1 MLHQDI
7 IIEQETSNDTIMK
20 VLIGGGG
27 TGGHVFPAIAIAQAL
42 RRIDPQIDILFVGAK
57 DKIEMEKV
65 PAAGFN
71 IIGLPAAGLQRKK
84 FFKNLSLPFKLLSCM
99 VKSRRIIKDFA
110 PDVAVGVGGYASG
123 PILRAAANHGVPI
136 VLQEQNSHAGVT
148 NQILSK
154 KATKIFTAYD
164 GMEKYF
170 DKDKIFFAGNPV
182 RADIA
187 NITATRQEALE
198 HFGLSADKPVVLS
211 VGGSLGA
218 GTINKSIMAHI
229 DEFEK
234 AGIQLIWQTGKYY
247 YDNIMSALNG
257 KTYSSI
263 HPMAFVKRMD
273 LAYKAADLV
282 VSRSGALS
290 VSELCLAAKPVI
302 FIPSPN
308 VAEDHQTKNAM
319 ALVEKDAA
327 VLLPDAQAEAKFF
340 DEVSALLADDAK
352 MRAFSDN
359 IAKLAVK
366 DSADL
371 IAKEIMKIVK

>member
-1 MLHQDI
+1 
-7 IIEQETSNDTIMK
+7 MK

-71 IIGLPAAGLQRKK
+71 IIGLPAAGFQRKK

-99 VKSRRIIKDFA
+99 IKSRKIIKDFA
-110 PDVAVGVGGYASG
+110 PDIAVGVGGYASG
-123 PILRAAANHGVPI
+123 PILRAASKQGVPI

-154 KATKIFTAYD
+154 KASRIFTAYD

-187 NITATRQEALE
+187 NNTASRDEALE

-229 DEFEK
+229 DEFDK
-234 AGIQLIWQTGKYY
+234 AGIQVIWQTGKYY
-247 YDNIMSALNG
+247 YDNIMASLSG
-257 KTYSSI
+257 KSYPTI

-273 LAYKAADLV
+273 LAYKAADIV

-290 VSELCLAAKPVI
+290 VSELCIAAKPVI
-302 FIPSPN
+302 FVPSPN

-319 ALVEKDAA
+319 ALVNKNAA
-327 VLLPDAQAEAKFF
+327 
-340 DEVSALLADDAK
+340 ALLRDSEAESKLFDMVSSLLSDK
-352 MRAFSDN
+352 DKQKSFSEN
-359 IAKLAVK
+359 IASLAVVN
-366 DSADL
+366 SADL
-371 IAKEIMKIVK
+371 IAKEIVEMIK

>member
-1 MLHQDI
+1 
-7 IIEQETSNDTIMK
+7 MK

-42 RRIDPQIDILFVGAK
+42 RKIDPQIDILFVGAK

-65 PAAGFN
+65 PAAGFK
-71 IIGLPAAGLQRKK
+71 IIGLPAAGFQRKK
-84 FFKNLSLPFKLLSCM
+84 FFRNLSLPFKLASCM
-99 VKSRRIIKDFA
+99 MQSRRIIKDFK
-110 PDVAVGVGGYASG
+110 PDIAVGVGGYASG
-123 PILRAAANHGVPI
+123 PILRAAANQGVPI

-148 NQILSK
+148 NQILAK
-154 KATKIFTAYD
+154 KAKRIFTAYD

-170 DKDKIFFAGNPV
+170 EKEKISFAGNPV

-187 NITATRQEALE
+187 DIKASRDEALE
-198 HFGLSADKPVVLS
+198 YFGLSGDKPVVFS

-218 GTINKSIMAHI
+218 GTINKSLMAHL
-229 DEFEK
+229 DDFEN
-234 AGIQLIWQTGKYY
+234 AGIQLVWQTGKYY
-247 YDNIMSALNG
+247 YDNIMSALEG
-257 KTYSSI
+257 KKYNNV

-273 LAYKAADLV
+273 LAYKAADVV

-319 ALVEKDAA
+319 ALVNKGAA
-327 VLLPDAQAEAKFF
+327 AIVTDAEAAEKLF
-340 DEVSALLADDAK
+340 DEVSSLVADSNR
-352 MRAFSDN
+352 RAEYSAN
-359 IAKLAVK
+359 ISKLAVK

-371 IAKEIMKIVK
+371 IAKEIMGMVK

>member
-1 MLHQDI
+1 
-7 IIEQETSNDTIMK
+7 MK

-42 RRIDPQIDILFVGAK
+42 RKIDPAIDILFVGAK

-65 PAAGFN
+65 PAAGFQ
-71 IIGLPAAGLQRKK
+71 IIGLPAAGFQRKNML
-84 FFKNLSLPFKLLSCM
+84 KNITLPFKLISCM
-99 VKSRRIIKDFA
+99 IKSRHIIKDFR
-110 PDVAVGVGGYASG
+110 PDIAVGVGGYASG
-123 PILRAAANHGVPI
+123 PILRAASKQGVPI

-154 KATKIFTAYD
+154 KASRIFTAYD

-170 DKDKIFFAGNPV
+170 DASKIKFTGNPV

-187 NITATRQEALE
+187 YNTCTREEALAE
-198 HFGLSADKPVVLS
+198 FGLDPNKMTVLS

-229 DEFEK
+229 DEFQK
-234 AGIQLIWQTGKYY
+234 AGIQVIWQTGKYY
-247 YDNIMSALNG
+247 YDDIMRQLEGRNCPC
-257 KTYSSI
+257 I

-273 LAYKAADLV
+273 LAYKAADVV

-319 ALVEKDAA
+319 ALVNKDAA
-327 VLLPDAQAEAKFF
+327 MMLTDAEAEKKLFECVQSLCS
-340 DEVSALLADDAK
+340 DSVK
-352 MRAFSDN
+352 RVRFSEN

-366 DSADL
+366 NSADL
-371 IAKEIMKIVK
+371 IASEIIGMVQ

>member
-1 MLHQDI
+1 
-7 IIEQETSNDTIMK
+7 MK

-42 RRIDPQIDILFVGAK
+42 RKIDPEIGILFVGAK

-65 PAAGFN
+65 PAAGFD

-84 FFKNLSLPFKLLSCM
+84 FFKNLSLPFKLLACM
-99 VKSRRIIKDFA
+99 VKSRRIVKDFA
-110 PDVAVGVGGYASG
+110 PDIAVGVGGYASG
-123 PILRAAANHGVPI
+123 PILRAAASQGVPI

-154 KATKIFTAYD
+154 RAAKIFTAYD

-187 NITATRQEALE
+187 DIAASRDEALE
-198 HFGLSADKPVVLS
+198 HFGLSPDKPVVLS

-247 YDNIMSALNG
+247 YDNIMASLQG
-257 KTYSSI
+257 KNYSCI

-273 LAYKAADLV
+273 LAYKAADVV

-319 ALVEKDAA
+319 ALVSKDAA
-327 VLLPDAQAEAKFF
+327 ALLPDAQAEEKFF
-340 DEVSALLADDAK
+340 AEVSALVSDRK
-352 MRAFSDN
+352 RRNAFAAN
-359 IAKLAVK
+359 ISRLAVK
-366 DSADL
+366 NSADL
-371 IAKEIMKIVK
+371 IAKEIMEMIK

>member
-1 MLHQDI
+1 
-7 IIEQETSNDTIMK
+7 MK

-42 RRIDPQIDILFVGAK
+42 RRIDPQMDILFVGAK

-84 FFKNLSLPFKLLSCM
+84 FFRNLSLPFKLLSCM
-99 VKSRRIIKDFA
+99 IKSRKIIKDFA
-110 PDVAVGVGGYASG
+110 PDIAVGVGGYASG
-123 PILRAAANHGVPI
+123 PILRAAAKQGVPI

-182 RADIA
+182 RSDIA
-187 NITATRQEALE
+187 DNTATRAEALE
-198 HFGLSADKPVVLS
+198 HFGLSPDKPVVLS

-229 DEFEK
+229 DEFEN
-234 AGIQLIWQTGKYY
+234 AGIQVVWQTGKYY
-247 YDNIMSALNG
+247 YDGIMKALEG
-257 KTYSSI
+257 KQYKCI

-273 LAYKAADLV
+273 LAYKAADVV

-290 VSELCLAAKPVI
+290 VSELCIAAKPVI
-302 FIPSPN
+302 FVPSPN

-327 VLLPDAQAEAKFF
+327 VLLPDSHAEAKLFG
-340 DEVSALLADDAK
+340 EVSALLSDDAK
-352 MRAFSDN
+352 KKAFSDN
-359 IAKLAVK
+359 IAKLAVNN
-366 DSADL
+366 SADL
-371 IAKEIMKIVK
+371 IAKEIVKIVK

>member
-1 MLHQDI
+1 
-7 IIEQETSNDTIMK
+7 MK

-84 FFKNLSLPFKLLSCM
+84 FFKNLSLPFKLLTCM
-99 VKSRRIIKDFA
+99 IKSRKIIKDFK
-110 PDVAVGVGGYASG
+110 PDIAVGVGGYASG
-123 PILRAAANHGVPI
+123 PILRAAAKQGVPI

-148 NQILSK
+148 NQILAK
-154 KATKIFTAYD
+154 KASKIFTAYD

-170 DKDKIFFAGNPV
+170 DKSKIFFAGNPV

-187 NITATRQEALE
+187 EISATRDEALA
-198 HFGLSADKPVVLS
+198 HFELSPDKPVVLS

-247 YDNIMSALNG
+247 YDNIMAWLAG
-257 KTYSSI
+257 KKYTCI

-273 LAYKAADLV
+273 LAYKAADVV

-319 ALVEKDAA
+319 ALVNKDAA
-327 VLLPDAQAEAKFF
+327 ALLPDAEAEAKFF
-340 DEVSALLADDAK
+340 DEVSALVADEDK
-352 MRAFSDN
+352 KKAFAVN
-359 IAKLAVK
+359 ISQLAVK
-366 DSADL
+366 NSADL
-371 IAKEIMKIVK
+371 IAKEIVQMVK

>member
-1 MLHQDI
+1 
-7 IIEQETSNDTIMK
+7 MK

-42 RRIDPQIDILFVGAK
+42 KKIDPQIDILFVGAK

-65 PAAGFN
+65 PAAGFK
-71 IIGLPAAGLQRKK
+71 IIGLPAAGFQRKNML
-84 FFKNLSLPFKLLSCM
+84 KNITLPFKLAACM
-99 VKSRRIIKDFA
+99 LKARSIIKDFR

-123 PILRAAANHGVPI
+123 PILRAAANFGVPI

-148 NQILSK
+148 NQILAK
-154 KATKIFTAYD
+154 KASRIFTAYH

-170 DKDKIFFAGNPV
+170 DESKIKFAGNPV
-182 RADIA
+182 RADIVD
-187 NITATRQEALE
+187 NDFTREDAMA
-198 HFGLSADKPVVLS
+198 HFGLDPNKTTVLS

-218 GTINKSIMAHI
+218 GTINKSILAHI
-229 DEFEK
+229 DEITDS
-234 AGIQLIWQTGKYY
+234 GIQLIWQTGKYY
-247 YDNIMSALNG
+247 YDDIMKALEG
-257 KTYSSI
+257 KNYPTI

-273 LAYKAADLV
+273 LAYKAADVV

-319 ALVEKDAA
+319 ALVSKDAA
-327 VLLPDAQAEAKFF
+327 AMIRDSEAEELFFREVKSLCDDAQK
-340 DEVSALLADDAK
+340 
-352 MRAFSDN
+352 RAMFSQN

-366 DSADL
+366 NSADL
-371 IAKEIMKIVK
+371 IAHDILEMVK

>member
-1 MLHQDI
+1 M
-7 IIEQETSNDTIMK
+7 
-20 VLIGGGG
+20 
-27 TGGHVFPAIAIAQAL
+27 
-42 RRIDPQIDILFVGAK
+42 
-57 DKIEMEKV
+57 
-65 PAAGFN
+65 
-71 IIGLPAAGLQRKK
+71 LPAALDEE
-84 FFKNLSLPFKLLSCM
+84 L
-99 VKSRRIIKDFA
+99 IIA
-110 PDVAVGVGGYASG
+110 
-123 PILRAAANHGVPI
+123 RQAAARLLRHGI
-136 VLQEQNSHAGVT
+136 R
-148 NQILSK
+148 
-154 KATKIFTAYD
+154 
-164 GMEKYF
+164 F
-170 DKDKIFFAGNPV
+170 DKDEVGIAVPDHAILFADPVPVGVDLQALLRVVPVLGARAAVQFHFFRSRLV
-182 RADIA
+182 
-187 NITATRQEALE
+187 
-198 HFGLSADKPVVLS
+198 ADKPVVLS

-257 KTYSSI
+257 KNYTCI

-273 LAYKAADLV
+273 LAYKAADVV

-340 DEVSALLADDAK
+340 DEVSALLSDDAK
-352 MRAFSDN
+352 KKAFSDN